1 MYGFKI
7 RSLGPGTPL
16 TECPVLAEADW
27 GDIGT
32 PPVTPAD
39 SHCANANAGNSKN
52 AKTGRMGL
60 IT

>member
-39 SHCANANAGNSKN
+39 SHAPMQMPET
-52 AKTGRMGL
+52 AKMRRPVGWGS
-60 IT
+60 